1 MSSGRHDKSRDLL
14 FYRKKSARLQ
24 SENTAEK
31 YPAILKTKH
40 QTASFYNLFHGVPR
54 WFNNIILQSVCQ

>member
-1 MSSGRHDKSRDLL
+1 MSSGRHDKSRDVL
-14 FYRKKSARLQ
+14 FYRKKSARLP

-40 QTASFYNLFHGVPR
+40 QTASFYSLFHGGR
-54 WFNNIILQSVCQ
+54 